1 MLCTL
6 IIWCWKHPFVSLLS
20 RRNKT
25 FFPADPAPRRNRSEN
40 KRCQLKQNL
49 DKTGQKASIFVKW
62 WRSWPTPQAICCL
75 VGSQCI
81 GRPHLIVYLHRSNR
95 FFSDSSPAPCSLT
108 SACGLQGVDEWRGR
122 RGCCLYTLLP
132 AGVNRTQAR
141 GAPCSAPAAASALLL
156 AFESPGTAVLQQH
169 PDPPAGWLWSC
180 RRAQVENLR
189 DSGRACV
196 SWATHWDFGA
206 GLTGHCKPLLVFN
219 SEQTRLCRYKMN
231 SLPSRRPVLEYLN
244 IT

>member
-122 RGCCLYTLLP
+122 RGCCLNTLLP

-156 AFESPGTAVLQQH
+156 AFSRDCCAATTSRSSSGVAVILPTCSSGKLTRFRQSLRLL
-169 PDPPAGWLWSC
+169 GYSLGFWS
-180 RRAQVENLR
+180 
-189 DSGRACV
+189 
-196 SWATHWDFGA
+196 WPHW
-206 GLTGHCKPLLVFN
+206 
-219 SEQTRLCRYKMN
+219 
-231 SLPSRRPVLEYLN
+231 SL
-244 IT
+244 